1 MSAASVLSVDGMTC
15 GHGVGTVQTAL
26 EGVGGVRR
34 AEVDLASGVARVDAD
49 ADAPLAALVAAVEA
63 VGFGAAA
70 ASPET
75 ATTTLA
81 VRGMTCAR
89 CEAWVADALRAVP
102 GVAKVAV
109 SVADGTARVEAAS
122 VSRAALKDAVRR
134 AGYACGAD
142 AEPPAADPALLAEL
156 RTAEGLPDA
165 AAGDDY
171 KPTKADEAA
180 EEPSPPAPR
189 RWCPSRPPH
198 NETTTPPLPP
208 RPAPHMPR

>member
-1 MSAASVLSVDGMTC
+1 MSAASVRLSVDGMTC
-15 GHGVGTVQTAL
+15 GHCVGTVQKAL

-49 ADAPLAALVAAVEA
+49 ADLPLAALVAAVEA

-70 ASPET
+70 ASPER

-109 SVADGTARVEAAS
+109 SVADGAARVEAAS
-122 VSRAALKDAVRR
+122 VSRAALEDAVRR

-142 AEPPAADPALLAEL
+142 AVPPADP
-156 RTAEGLPDA
+156 R
-165 AAGDDY
+165 
-171 KPTKADEAA
+171 
-180 EEPSPPAPR
+180 PR
-189 RWCPSRPPH
+189 P
-198 NETTTPPLPP
+198 PP
-208 RPAPHMPR
+208 RPTPSRCAWPSTA

>member
-1 MSAASVLSVDGMTC
+1 MSAASVRLSVDGMTC
-15 GHGVGTVQTAL
+15 LHCVGTVQKAL

-49 ADAPLAALVAAVEA
+49 ADAPLSALVAAVEA

-109 SVADGTARVEAAS
+109 SVADGAARVEAAS
-122 VSRAALKDAVRR
+122 VSRARR
-134 AGYACGAD
+134 SRTPC
-142 AEPPAADPALLAEL
+142 AARATRAA
-156 RTAEGLPDA
+156 RTRIRRRSR
-165 AAGDDY
+165 
-171 KPTKADEAA
+171 
-180 EEPSPPAPR
+180 PSRRRSCRRRPR
-189 RWCPSRPPH
+189 RPRR
-198 NETTTPPLPP
+198 PP
-208 RPAPHMPR
+208 RPTPSRCAWPSTA